1 MLGELADNLP
11 RPFGREPGL
20 APYQSVLEGR
30 ATRAAR
36 QEQTVRGRR
45 RNLVAACDWHRH
57 YGLHLTR
64 QGWVFREW
72 LPNAT
77 AAWLSGDFS
86 FWHREEKFR
95 LAREGEDWV
104 LRVPSEAIR
113 VGQQY
118 RLVVQWLGGEGERL
132 PSAVTHVARSTPELW
147 REDVCFNAV
156 AEAPAGY
163 RWRHAS
169 PPLPAAPLIY
179 EAHVGMA
186 QERQGIGTFD
196 EFRRNILPRIVR
208 DGYNTVQLMGLQ
220 EHPYYASFGYHVSNF
235 FAVTDLFGEPDDFRR
250 LVDEAHGLGLRV
262 IIDLVH
268 SHAASNEVEGLARMD
283 GTPWLYFHDGERGVH
298 PAWGSRC
305 FDYGKPQVLRFLLSN
320 CRFWLEEYHLD
331 GFRFDGITSMLYR
344 NHGLGQCDWNYDNYF
359 SDEFCDPDAIAYLM
373 LANRL
378 IHTIREDATTIAED
392 VSGFPG
398 LAAATLAGKTPQA
411 DQDDEGE
418 APAQP
423 GHSASFGVGFDYRL
437 AMGVTDYWFRLADMP
452 DESWPMGTLWYELTN
467 HRADERVISYVE
479 CHDQALVG
487 GKTFSSTIMKEGIHF
502 GMSVFNQSLEADRGI
517 ALHKM
522 ARLITFATA
531 GHGYLNF
538 MGNEFGHPD
547 WIDFPTARNHWSFEY
562 ARRQWH
568 LVEDSTLRFR
578 FLEAFDRRLLALAGE
593 IPGLFLRRPAL
604 LCIDEGAKLLA
615 FERGPLVF
623 AFNFHPERSLES
635 VFVPA
640 FPGAYRLL
648 FNTDSA
654 EFGGF
659 SRIAPDQTFFT
670 TPVRH
675 GDHLDH
681 ALHLYLPCR
690 TAVVLC
696 LNYCSGHS

>member
-11 RPFGREPGL
+11 RPFGDEPGL
-20 APYQSVLEGR
+20 ASYQAVLESRVARALERGR
-30 ATRAAR
+30 AV
-36 QEQTVRGRR
+36 QGRR
-45 RNLVAACDWHRH
+45 RTLAAACDWHRH

-77 AAWLSGDFS
+77 AVWLVGDFTA
-86 FWHREEKFR
+86 WRREEAFR
-95 LAREGEDWV
+95 LVRKGEEWV
-104 LRVPSEAIR
+104 LRAPAEAIR
-113 VGQQY
+113 PGQQY
-118 RLVVQWLGGEGERL
+118 RLVVQWPGGEGERL

-156 AEAPAGY
+156 VEPQAGY
-163 RWRHAS
+163 RWRHRS
-169 PPLPAAPLIY
+169 PPPPTAPLIY

-186 QERQGIGTFD
+186 QEREGIGTFD
-196 EFRRNILPRIVR
+196 EFRRNVLPRIAR
-208 DGYNTVQLMGLQ
+208 GGYNTVQLMGLQ

-235 FAVTDLFGEPDDFRR
+235 FAVTDLFGEPEDFRR
-250 LVDEAHGLGLRV
+250 LIDDAHGLGLRV

-268 SHAASNEVEGLARMD
+268 SHAASNEVEGLSRMD
-283 GTPWLYFHDGERGVH
+283 GTPWLYFHDGPRGVH

-305 FDYGKPQVLRFLLSN
+305 FDYGKTQVLRFLLSN

-331 GFRFDGITSMLYR
+331 GFRFDGITSMLFR
-344 NHGLGQCDWNYDNYF
+344 NHGLGQGDWNYDCYF
-359 SDEFCDPDAIAYLM
+359 SDDFCDPDAIAYLM

-378 IHTIREDATTIAED
+378 IHAIREDATTIAED

-398 LAAATLAGKTPQA
+398 LAASSIVSAQSGA
-411 DQDDEGE
+411 E
-418 APAQP
+418 AVAP
-423 GHSASFGVGFDYRL
+423 SAEPEPSGAGVGFDYRL
-437 AMGVTDYWFRLADMP
+437 AMGVTDYWFRLADIP
-452 DESWPMGTLWYELTN
+452 DESWSMGTLWHELTS
-467 HRADERVISYVE
+467 RREDERVISYVE

-487 GKTFSSTIMKEGIHF
+487 GKTFASTIMGEGIHF
-502 GMSVFNQSLEADRGI
+502 GMSVFNQSLAADRGI

-522 ARLITFATA
+522 ARLITFASA

-547 WIDFPTARNHWSFEY
+547 WIDFPTARNHWSFAY
-562 ARRQWH
+562 ARRQWR
-568 LVEDSTLRFR
+568 LVDDPTLRFR
-578 FLEAFDRRLLALAGE
+578 FLDAFDRRLLALAVE
-593 IPGLFLRRPAL
+593 QPRMFLRRPGL
-604 LCIDEGAKLLA
+604 LCMDEGAKLVA

-623 AFNFHPERSLES
+623 AFNFHPEQSLES
-635 VFVPA
+635 VPIPA

-648 FNTDSA
+648 FNTDSE

-659 SRIAPDQTFFT
+659 ARIAAGQTFFT
-670 TPVRH
+670 SPVRH

-696 LNYCSGHS
+696 LNYCSEHS